1 VVEREKNSVGAAS
14 RKTSVIVV
22 GAGLSGLTAAA
33 LLAERGLAVTVIEQ
47 CDRPGG
53 AASAFRRGD
62 ITYDTGAAMLFG
74 FGERGFNPHR
84 WLMDTLGEPI
94 EMYRHE
100 IMYRL
105 FYGDDPIAF
114 HADRK
119 AFIAELAR
127 LFPEAE
133 GEIAGFYDYIGDL
146 YEKVI
151 APVAVFE
158 APGDMPL
165 SEMRKNAANGL
176 GAQLAMIRLLFTSAE
191 TMMKP
196 YISDPQARAF
206 FDKLT
211 STYCYTTIGETPAV
225 LAATM
230 FVDNHVGG
238 AWYPAGSAMALSAR
252 LEKAIEARGG
262 IFRYRTKMTRLLG
275 SGGAAD
281 GVAVMTPEGEEEL
294 SADRVLYSGSLRGF
308 AESLDPDG
316 LIPGRWKRRILRM
329 VMSMPSFV
337 VYGAVERATLPKDAT
352 PVQMFV
358 DNKQALD
365 EGDVTL
371 YLPSLEDPSLA
382 PPELSTFLLIGPS
395 LARWPSPS
403 DPDYQGEDY
412 RAAKKAEA
420 DRMLALVER
429 RMPGFVAGMRGRV
442 EASPTTIWRYLGKS
456 LGSVAGPK
464 QKMGQ
469 HLIFRQGARGPI
481 PGLYFAGES
490 TTMGTGTP
498 AVTVS
503 GISAA
508 NRILRALGL
517 EPFSTARS
525 GGLAVRRIPAGQRG
539 NLPATDSGRLA
550 ARCRWC
556 EAPRCVAACP
566 CKLDVPG
573 IMRRLEAG
581 NLFGAVRAAASAASA
596 ASAVVEA
603 ATVQAASAA
612 ACGSAASAAEAAAC
626 GSVESAMQAAASV
639 AAAGP
644 AAATTASASAA
655 AAKAGPSIAGAAI
668 PCQACAAAAG
678 GNPPCEA
685 ACILAASAGGSVR
698 IRAAIAGAAAA
709 GLAAAPSAEP

>member
-1 VVEREKNSVGAAS
+1 MGQHKQNAANAARE
-14 RKTSVIVV
+14 KTSVIVV

-53 AASAFRRGD
+53 AASAFRRGEV
-62 ITYDTGAAMLFG
+62 TYDTGAAMLFG

-84 WLMDTLGEPI
+84 WLMNALGEPI
-94 EMYRHE
+94 DMYRHE
-100 IMYRL
+100 VMYRL
-105 FYGDDPIAF
+105 FYGGDPIAF

-127 LFPEAE
+127 LFPQAA
-133 GEIAGFYDYIGDL
+133 GEIANFYDYIGEL

-176 GAQLAMIRLLFTSAE
+176 GAQLAMIRLLFTNAE

-262 IFRYRTKMTRLLG
+262 IIRYRTRMTRLIG
-275 SGGAAD
+275 AGGAAK
-281 GVAVMTPEGEEEL
+281 GVAVATPDGEEEL
-294 SADRVLYSGSLRGF
+294 RADRVLYAGSLRAF

-316 LIPGRWKRRILRM
+316 LISGRWKRRLLRM
-329 VMSMPSFV
+329 EMSMPSFV
-337 VYGAVERATLPKDAT
+337 VYGTVERAALPRDAT

-358 DNKQALD
+358 DNKEALD

-403 DPDYQGEDY
+403 DPEYGSEGY
-412 RAAKKAEA
+412 KAAKKAEA
-420 DRMLALVER
+420 ERMLALVER

-481 PGLYFAGES
+481 SGLYFAGES

-517 EPFSTARS
+517 EPYSAAR
-525 GGLAVRRIPAGQRG
+525 GDGLAVRRIPAGQRG
-539 NLPATDSGRLA
+539 NVPATEAGVMA

-556 EAPRCVAACP
+556 EAPRCAAACP
-566 CKLDVPG
+566 GKLDVPG

-581 NLFGAVRAAASAASA
+581 NLAGALRAAGAAASAAA
-596 ASAVVEA
+596 AS
-603 ATVQAASAA
+603 T
-612 ACGSAASAAEAAAC
+612 
-626 GSVESAMQAAASV
+626 
-639 AAAGP
+639 AAAG
-644 AAATTASASAA
+644 SAA
-655 AAKAGPSIAGAAI
+655 AADAAASI
-668 PCQACAAAAG
+668 PCGACAAAAAG
-678 GNPPCEA
+678 IPPCEA
-685 ACILAASAGGSVR
+685 ACILRGNAGGPVR
-698 IRAAIAGAAAA
+698 IAAAIAAAADAAAA
-709 GLAAAPSAEP
+709 GEPAAAPTAAPTAAP

>member
-1 VVEREKNSVGAAS
+1 MDGRNQRSGSPADG
-14 RKTSVIVV
+14 KTSVIVV
-22 GAGLSGLTAAA
+22 GAGQSGLTAAA
-33 LLAERGLAVTVIEQ
+33 LLAERGLEVTVVEQ
-47 CDRPGG
+47 GDRPGG
-53 AASAFRRGD
+53 AASAYRRGEV
-62 ITYDTGAAMLFG
+62 TYDTGAAMLFG

-84 WLMDTLGEPI
+84 WLMNALGEPI
-94 EMYRHE
+94 DMYRHE
-100 IMYRL
+100 VMYRL

-114 HADRK
+114 HADSK

-127 LFPEAE
+127 LFPQAE
-133 GEIAGFYDYIGDL
+133 REIANFYDYIGEL

-158 APGDMPL
+158 APGDMPF
-165 SEMRKNAANGL
+165 SELRKNAANGL

-196 YISDPQARAF
+196 YIADPQARAF

-211 STYCYTTIGETPAV
+211 STYCYTTLRETPAV

-262 IFRYRTKMTRLLG
+262 KFRYRAKMTRLLG

-281 GVAVMTPEGEEEL
+281 GVAVATPEGEEEFR
-294 SADRVLYSGSLRGF
+294 ADRVLYAGSLRAF

-316 LIPGRWKRRILRM
+316 LISERWKRRILRM
-329 VMSMPSFV
+329 EMSMPSFV
-337 VYGAVERATLPKDAT
+337 VYGTVERDVLPKDAT

-358 DNKQALD
+358 DNKEALD

-382 PPELSTFLLIGPS
+382 PAGLSTFLLIGPS
-395 LARWPSPS
+395 LVRWPSLS
-403 DPDYQGEDY
+403 DPEYGGEGY
-412 RAAKKAEA
+412 GAAKKAEA

-517 EPFSTARS
+517 EPFSAARS
-525 GGLAVRRIPAGQRG
+525 GGSAVRRIPSGQRG
-539 NLPATDSGRLA
+539 NLPATEAGRMA

-556 EAPRCVAACP
+556 EAPRCAAACP
-566 CKLDVPG
+566 GRLDVPG

-581 NLFGAVRAAASAASA
+581 NLVGALRAAAASAAASSAAATA
-596 ASAVVEA
+596 ASA
-603 ATVQAASAA
+603 
-612 ACGSAASAAEAAAC
+612 
-626 GSVESAMQAAASV
+626 SVLCE
-639 AAAGP
+639 
-644 AAATTASASAA
+644 T
-655 AAKAGPSIAGAAI
+655 
-668 PCQACAAAAG
+668 CAAAAA

-685 ACILAASAGGSVR
+685 ACILKSSADGSVR
-698 IRAAIAGAAAA
+698 IRAAIAAAPDAAAA
-709 GLAAAPSAEP
+709 GAPAAAPAAAAAAAPAPSAAP

>member
-1 VVEREKNSVGAAS
+1 MDGRNQRPTSPADG
-14 RKTSVIVV
+14 KTSAIVV

-33 LLAERGLAVTVIEQ
+33 LLAERGLAVTVVEQ
-47 CDRPGG
+47 GDRPGG
-53 AASAFRRGD
+53 AASAYRRGEV
-62 ITYDTGAAMLFG
+62 TYDTGAAMLFG

-84 WLMDTLGEPI
+84 WLMEALGEPI
-94 EMYRHE
+94 DMYRHE
-100 IMYRL
+100 VMYRL

-127 LFPEAE
+127 IFPRAA
-133 GEIAGFYDYIGDL
+133 GEIEKFYDHIGEL

-165 SEMRKNAANGL
+165 SELRKNAANGL
-176 GAQLAMIRLLFTSAE
+176 GAQLSMIRLLFTNAE

-196 YISDPQARAF
+196 YIADPQARAF

-211 STYCYTTIGETPAV
+211 STYCYTTIRETPAV

-252 LEKAIEARGG
+252 LEKAVEARGG
-262 IFRYRTKMTRLLG
+262 VFRYRARMTRLLG
-275 SGGAAD
+275 SGRTAE
-281 GVAVMTPEGEEEL
+281 GVAVITPGGEEEL
-294 SADRVLYSGSLRGF
+294 RADLVLYAGSLRAF

-316 LIPGRWKRRILRM
+316 LISGRWKRRILRM
-329 VMSMPSFV
+329 EMSMPSFV
-337 VYGAVERATLPKDAT
+337 VYGTVERAALPENAT

-358 DNKQALD
+358 DNKEALD

-403 DPDYQGEDY
+403 DPEYGSAGYE
-412 RAAKKAEA
+412 AAKKAEA

-469 HLIFRQGARGPI
+469 YLIFRQGARGPV

-517 EPFSTARS
+517 EPFSTARG

-539 NLPATDSGRLA
+539 NLPSTEAGRMA

-556 EAPRCVAACP
+556 EAPRCSAACP
-566 CKLDVPG
+566 GRLDVPG

-581 NLFGAVRAAASAASA
+581 NLGGTLRAAAASAAAVALATAGAA
-596 ASAVVEA
+596 ASATA
-603 ATVQAASAA
+603 AAASEPAASAA
-612 ACGSAASAAEAAAC
+612 PAAASA
-626 GSVESAMQAAASV
+626 SVPCDTCAT
-639 AAAGP
+639 AAAG
-644 AAATTASASAA
+644 A
-655 AAKAGPSIAGAAI
+655 
-668 PCQACAAAAG
+668 
-678 GNPPCEA
+678 PPCEA
-685 ACILAASAGGSVR
+685 ACILKSSAGGSVR
-698 IRAAIAGAAAA
+698 IRAAIAAAPAAAHST
-709 GLAAAPSAEP
+709 APQGAFLPHPV

>member
-1 VVEREKNSVGAAS
+1 MGGQKKNSAGAAGG
-14 RKTSVIVV
+14 KPSVIVV

-47 CDRPGG
+47 GDRPGG
-53 AASAFRRGD
+53 AASSYRRGEV
-62 ITYDTGAAMLFG
+62 TYDTGAAMLFG

-84 WLMDTLGEPI
+84 WLMDALGEPI
-94 EMYRHE
+94 ELYRHE

-127 LFPEAE
+127 LFPQAS
-133 GEIAGFYDYIGDL
+133 GEIAKFYDYIGEL

-262 IFRYRTKMTRLLG
+262 VFRYRTRMTRLIG

-281 GVAVMTPEGEEEL
+281 GVVVATPDGEGEML
-294 SADRVLYSGSLRGF
+294 ADRVLYAGSLRAF
-308 AESLDPDG
+308 AESMDPDG

-329 VMSMPSFV
+329 EMSMPSFV
-337 VYGAVERATLPKDAT
+337 VYGTVERAALPRDAT

-358 DNKQALD
+358 DNKEALD

-403 DPDYQGEDY
+403 DPEYGSEGY
-412 RAAKKAEA
+412 KAAKKAEA

-517 EPFSTARS
+517 EPFSIARG

-539 NLPATDSGRLA
+539 NVPATEAGRMA

-556 EAPRCVAACP
+556 EAPRCAAACP
-566 CKLDVPG
+566 GKLDVPG

-581 NLFGAVRAAASAASA
+581 NLAGALRAAADFTAAADSAMAEAAEAASTMAAASAVKTAGSAGSALTAAAATIPCAACASA
-596 ASAVVEA
+596 A
-603 ATVQAASAA
+603 
-612 ACGSAASAAEAAAC
+612 G
-626 GSVESAMQAAASV
+626 
-639 AAAGP
+639 
-644 AAATTASASAA
+644 
-655 AAKAGPSIAGAAI
+655 GA
-668 PCQACAAAAG
+668 
-678 GNPPCEA
+678 PPCEA
-685 ACILAASAGGSVR
+685 ACILKSSMGGPVR
-698 IRAAIAGAAAA
+698 IRAAIAAAANAAAA
-709 GLAAAPSAEP
+709 GAPAAAHVAAP

>member
-1 VVEREKNSVGAAS
+1 VVEREQNSKGGAS
-14 RKTSVIVV
+14 RKSSVIVV

-53 AASAFRRGD
+53 AASAYRRGEV
-62 ITYDTGAAMLFG
+62 TYDTGAAMLFG

-94 EMYRHE
+94 DMYRHE

-105 FYGDDPIAF
+105 FYGDDPISF
-114 HADRK
+114 YADRK
-119 AFIAELAR
+119 AFIAELGR
-127 LFPEAE
+127 IFPKAE
-133 GEIAGFYDYIGDL
+133 GEIASFYNYIGDL

-158 APGDMPL
+158 APGDMPF
-165 SEMRKNAANGL
+165 SELWKNAANGL

-238 AWYPAGSAMALSAR
+238 AWYPASSAMALSAR

-281 GVAVMTPEGEEEL
+281 GVVVTTPEGEEEL
-294 SADRVLYSGSLRGF
+294 RADRVLYAGSLRAF
-308 AESLDPDG
+308 AESLDPEG
-316 LIPGRWKRRILRM
+316 LIHGRWKRRILRM

-337 VYGAVERATLPKDAT
+337 VYGTVERAALPKDAT

-395 LARWPSPS
+395 LGRWPSPS
-403 DPDYQGEDY
+403 DPDYKSEGY
-412 RAAKKAEA
+412 KAAKKAEA

-429 RMPGFVAGMRGRV
+429 RMPGFAAGMRGRV

-481 PGLYFAGES
+481 SGLYFAGES

-508 NRILRALGL
+508 NKILRALGL
-517 EPFSTARS
+517 EPFSTAR
-525 GGLAVRRIPAGQRG
+525 GDGLAVRRIPAGQRG
-539 NLPATDSGRLA
+539 NLPATDSGQLA

-566 CKLDVPG
+566 CKLDIPG

-581 NLFGAVRAAASAASA
+581 NLFGAVRAAARGSAAHA
-596 ASAVVEA
+596 
-603 ATVQAASAA
+603 
-612 ACGSAASAAEAAAC
+612 AASAAEAAAS
-626 GSVESAMQAAASV
+626 G

-644 AAATTASASAA
+644 AAATASAA
-655 AAKAGPSIAGAAI
+655 SAAT
-668 PCQACAAAAG
+668 PCAACAAGAG

-685 ACILAASAGGSVR
+685 ACILAASAGGPVR
-698 IRAAIAGAAAA
+698 IRAAIAAAERHSAA
-709 GLAAAPSAEP
+709 LSPSRL